1 MLQCSKYKP
10 QQGFSGA
17 TIGPAL
23 VKRFNATFT
32 KSRSLLRRWRAGAR
46 YLHMGYCAGA
56 QDLRNLL
63 SVAAKLR
70 LLADDTLCRGDRSLY
85 LMTAE
90 ALETRAQW
98 LAAALPPEEHETIS
112 EPQAHL
118 PVDLTI

>member
-1 MLQCSKYKP
+1 
-10 QQGFSGA
+10 
-17 TIGPAL
+17 
-23 VKRFNATFT
+23 
-32 KSRSLLRRWRAGAR
+32 
-46 YLHMGYCAGA
+46 MGHCAGA

-70 LLADDTLCRGDRSLY
+70 LLANDTLCRGDQSLY

-98 LAAALPPEEHETIS
+98 LAAALPSEKHETNS

-118 PVDLTI
+118 PVDMVV